1 MALDRGW
8 RFIFRCAI
16 AGFLIAALAGLSPFV
31 HAPSIIRIPLGLFS
45 PGIWFFPEITLSSG
59 APVFS
64 LAFGAVA
71 NGVLFT
77 ILGAI
82 IVGVRG
88 EPKS

>member
-8 RFIFRCAI
+8 RFIFRFAI
-16 AGFLIAALAGLSPFV
+16 AGSLIAALAELSAFV

-59 APVFS
+59 TPVFS

-88 EPKS
+88 EPRS